1 MVNIEGKKNLID
13 TNSTVG
19 FYSPNPSIPIL
30 LRSIHFLVQNL
41 PRSTNKTFLSSK
53 QSFSI
58 ICQTFIQ
65 HLLCARHYAIC
76 FTNINSFNPSQFYL
90 LSEVQHPQIIRIS
103 QKPYI
108 IYSIRNLPNKET
120 PKWSR
125 IQEQIKLLGKNV
137 SRASHPLSYSF
148 IRNNLRPNYPVKA
161 NICKQIM
168 LQSAIA

>member
-1 MVNIEGKKNLID
+1 MVIMGKKIYLID
-13 TNSTVG
+13 TSSTVG
-19 FYSPNPSIPIL
+19 FYSPNASIPIL

-53 QSFSI
+53 QSSSF

-90 LSEVQHPQIIRIS
+90 LNKVQHPQVIHIS

-108 IYSIRNLPNKET
+108 IYSIRNLPKNKT

-125 IQEQIKLLGKNV
+125 IQEQIKLWGESV
-137 SRASHPLSYSF
+137 SRASHPLTYSF
-148 IRNNLRPNYPVKA
+148 IRNNLWPNYPVKA